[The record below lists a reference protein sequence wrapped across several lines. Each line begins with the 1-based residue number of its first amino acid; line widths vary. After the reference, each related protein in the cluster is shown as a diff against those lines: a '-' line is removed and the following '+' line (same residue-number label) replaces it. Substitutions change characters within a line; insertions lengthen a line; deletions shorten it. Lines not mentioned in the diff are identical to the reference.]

1 MSSMHPHGDT
11 SVDQLHHLEVV
22 LAKHIPT
29 LKAKKR
35 SMIALHL
42 SDIAGEIPHFEK
54 CYTALAQSEELS
66 EDDLVEC
73 MEALEVSVLHML
85 SHMKDLKPL
94 LGKAVNS
101 LPE

>member
-1 MSSMHPHGDT
+1 MT
-11 SVDQLHHLEVV
+11 SIKSTRDNPLDEIDRLEVI
-22 LAKHIPT
+22 LRKYLPM

-42 SDIAGEIPHFEK
+42 SDIAGEVPHYEK
-54 CYTALAQSEELS
+54 WYSALARSEEIS
-66 EDDLVEC
+66 EDDLIEC

-94 LGKAVNS
+94 LGKAVNA

>member
-1 MSSMHPHGDT
+1 MEHT

-73 MEALEVSVLHML
+73 MEALGVSVLHML